1 MPRSL
6 PSSPHDVPHDAGPRR
21 RRRRSTVLAVSAL
34 LSLGLVAVPGSS
46 AVAVAELDEVVTWGA
61 SADRVT
67 GSATDQTVR
76 NVVHT
81 SIGGPAARISLSNV
95 FGDRALTFDAV
106 YVGVQGDGAAV
117 KPGTN
122 TRVTFSGGHTSVT
135 VPAGA
140 EVLSDQARLA
150 VPADANLAVSVHV
163 VGASG
168 ALTGHNF
175 TAQTSYLSAAGN
187 FAADEAATAFGTSI
201 NRWYWVDAVVVDAP
215 ELVDTVAFLGDSI
228 TDGVGSTTNANHR
241 YPDYLADRLATRPVV
256 QRFGI
261 MNEGI
266 SGNRVLAD
274 GAGVSAQARL
284 DRDVLSQ
291 PDVKSVVLLEG
302 INDIGGG
309 QATSAD
315 QVISAYRQL
324 IARAH
329 SADVCIIGGTLT
341 PFAGAFPGYYTPEKD
356 QIRVAV
362 NQFIRTS
369 GEFDSV
375 VDFDAATRD
384 PQNPN
389 RFLPAY
395 DSGDHLHPSDAG
407 YQAMADAV
415 DLKQLNCRRSR

>member
-1 MPRSL
+1 MPEPARQRPL
-6 PSSPHDVPHDAGPRR
+6 RNV
-21 RRRRSTVLAVSAL
+21 RRSSFLGAAAL
-34 LSLGLVAVPGSS
+34 LSVGLLAAPGST
-46 AVAVAELDEVVTWGA
+46 AVAVSERDHVVTWGA
-61 SADRVT
+61 SADRIAT
-67 GSATDQTVR
+67 TTLTDQTVR
-76 NVVHT
+76 NLVHT

-95 FGDRALTFDAV
+95 FGDRALTFDSV
-106 YVGVQGDGAAV
+106 YVGVQADGATLQA
-117 KPGTN
+117 GTN
-122 TRVTFSGGHTSVT
+122 KRVTFSGGQTAVT

-140 EVLSDQARLA
+140 EVLSDAVTMD
-150 VPADANLAVSVHV
+150 VPADATIAVSVHV

-175 TAQTSYLSAAGN
+175 TAQTSYVSAAGDV
-187 FAADEAATAFGTSI
+187 AAAEAGTAFVTPI

-228 TDGVGSTTNANHR
+228 TDGVGSTANTNRR

-266 SGNRVLAD
+266 SGNRVTTD

-309 QATSAD
+309 QVTSAA
-315 QVISAYRQL
+315 QLIAGYRQL

-329 SADVCIIGGTLT
+329 SADVCIIGATLT
-341 PFAGAFPGYYTPEKD
+341 PFEGARPGYYTPEKD
-356 QIRVAV
+356 LIRKAA
-362 NQFIRTS
+362 NEFIRTS

-407 YQAMADAV
+407 YQAMAAAV

>member
-1 MPRSL
+1 MPDTTAHSR
-6 PSSPHDVPHDAGPRR
+6 PRPRR
-21 RRRRSTVLAVSAL
+21 TRRSTVLTCSAL
-34 LSLGLVAVPGSS
+34 LAVGLVAVPGTA

-67 GSATDQTVR
+67 GSVTDQTIR
-76 NVVHT
+76 NIVHT

-95 FGDRALTFDAV
+95 FGDRALTFDSV
-106 YVGVQGDGAAV
+106 YVGLQAEGASV

-122 TRVTFSGGHTSVT
+122 TRVTFSGGRSSVT
-135 VPAGA
+135 VPPGA
-140 EVLSDQARLA
+140 EILSDDMRFD
-150 VPADANLAVSVHV
+150 VPADTNLTVSVHV

-175 TAQTSYLSAAGN
+175 TAQTSYLSGAGD
-187 FAADEAATAFGTSI
+187 AAATESATPFGTSL

-241 YPDYLADRLATRPVV
+241 YPDYLSDRLATRPVV

-315 QVISAYRQL
+315 QIVAAYRQL

-329 SADVCIIGGTLT
+329 SADVCIVGGTLT
-341 PFAGAFPGYYTPEKD
+341 PFEGARPGYYTPEKD
-356 QIRVAV
+356 LIRKAV
-362 NQFIRTS
+362 NEFVRTS
-369 GEFDSV
+369 GEFDSI

-384 PQNPN
+384 PANPN

-395 DSGDHLHPSDAG
+395 DSGDHLHPNDAG
-407 YQAMADAV
+407 YQAMANAV

>member
-1 MPRSL
+1 MPELTTAPPATR
-6 PSSPHDVPHDAGPRR
+6 PRPRR
-21 RRRRSTVLAVSAL
+21 PRRTTVLAFTAL
-34 LSLGLVAVPGSS
+34 LSAGLVAVPGTT

-61 SADRVT
+61 CAARVT
-67 GSATDQTVR
+67 GAVDGQTVR
-76 NVVHT
+76 NIVHT

-95 FGDRALTFDAV
+95 FGDRPLTFDSV
-106 YVGVQGDGAAV
+106 YVGVQADGATV
-117 KPGTN
+117 TPGTN

-135 VPAGA
+135 VPPGA
-140 EVLSDQARLA
+140 EVLSDDMKIA
-150 VPADANLAVSVHV
+150 VPADTNLAVSVHV

-168 ALTGHNF
+168 QITGHNF
-175 TAQTSYLSAAGN
+175 TAQTSYLSGAGDSAAN
-187 FAADEAATAFGTSI
+187 ESAAPFGTTI

-228 TDGVGSTTNANHR
+228 TDGVGSTPNANHR

-315 QVISAYRQL
+315 QIIAAYRQL

-341 PFAGAFPGYYTPEKD
+341 PFEGARPPYYTPEKD
-356 QIRVAV
+356 LIRKAV
-362 NQFIRTS
+362 NEFVRTS

-375 VDFDAATRD
+375 IDFDAAMRD
-384 PQNPN
+384 PANPN

-395 DSGDHLHPSDAG
+395 DSGDHLHPKDAG
-407 YQAMADAV
+407 YQAMANAI